1 MKTSV
6 AVIAFFLSAQ
16 AISAAPIYLN
26 KDNISVSLGASMAA
40 EPFVN
45 TSTAQALNNVIDAA
59 SASATETHSQA
70 SHVWINSQPLELD
83 FDLGIEYDL
92 TALHL
97 WNYHTETYDVD
108 AIDFKFYDSSNNLVG
123 NLVSNPDLG
132 VGVVQSAQT
141 YTLNFPTRV
150 RFVNAILSGS
160 NGQVDFNN
168 IGFTGEVSP
177 PVSAVPL
184 PAGLPLLAAAL
195 GMFAALRTRRS
206 RG

>member
-1 MKTSV
+1 M
-6 AVIAFFLSAQ
+6 LSAS
-16 AISAAPIYLN
+16 AVTAAPVYLN
-26 KDNISVSLGASMAA
+26 QDNISVALGASMAP

-45 TSTAQALNNVIDAA
+45 TTTAQALSNIIDAA
-59 SASATETHSQA
+59 SASATETHTQT

-83 FDLGIEYDL
+83 FDFGIEYDL

-108 AIDFKFYDSSNNLVG
+108 AIDFKFYDAANNLVG
-123 NLVSNPDLG
+123 NLVANPDLG

-141 YTLNFPTRV
+141 YNLSFPARV
-150 RFVNAILSGS
+150 RYVNAILSGS
-160 NGQVDFNN
+160 NGEVDFNN

-184 PAGLPLLAAAL
+184 PAGLPLLAGAL
-195 GMFAALRTRRS
+195 GLFAALRARR
-206 RG
+206 RLA